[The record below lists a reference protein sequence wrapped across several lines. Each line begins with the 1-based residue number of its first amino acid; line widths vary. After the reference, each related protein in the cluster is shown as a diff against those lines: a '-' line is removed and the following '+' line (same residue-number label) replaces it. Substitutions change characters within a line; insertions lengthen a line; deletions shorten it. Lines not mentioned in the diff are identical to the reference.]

1 MLGMIW
7 AQTRGGVIGAGG
19 TMPWHLPE
27 DLAHFKAVTAGH
39 PVIMGR
45 ATWDSLPPRFRP
57 LPGRRNIVVTRDLG
71 WWADGATAVHS
82 TSEALVQARSS
93 ASPEAW
99 VTGGAQIYSALLP
112 HADLCAVTDIDV
124 DVAGDTLA
132 PLLDAQ
138 WVDVAPAEWQVS
150 ARSGLRYRFRT
161 LRRQAPGDAAAGAS
175 FPDADPPDA
184 E

>member
-1 MLGMIW
+1 MIW
-7 AQTRGGVIGAGG
+7 AQARGGVIGAGG
-19 TMPWHLPE
+19 AMPWHLPE

-57 LPGRRNIVVTRDLG
+57 LPGRRNIVVTRDHG
-71 WWADGATAVHS
+71 WRADGATAVHS
-82 TSEALVQARSS
+82 TVEALAEAGSAAAR
-93 ASPEAW
+93 EVW

-124 DVAGDTLA
+124 DVDGDTLA
-132 PLLDAQ
+132 PALDAQ

-161 LRRQAPGDAAAGAS
+161 LRRHAPGSSAVGADSGRADAG
-175 FPDADPPDA
+175 
-184 E
+184 